1 MKDDPE
7 EVHDRHHEEL
17 DIKRQKVNYGEA
29 RDDGTPALDCAAKK
43 KRGANQTI
51 NIEKK
56 NERDVM
62 QKNRMGSVNP
72 NPVGPRAVINLI
84 NVLLV
89 SYPEKKW
96 RTQKQRTLFDTHLG

>member
-1 MKDDPE
+1 MT
-7 EVHDRHHEEL
+7 EL
-17 DIKRQKVNYGEA
+17 QPWTAQQKEKRSQPN
-29 RDDGTPALDCAAKK
+29 
-43 KRGANQTI
+43 NQYR
-51 NIEKK
+51 KK
-56 NERDVM
+56 NERDAM